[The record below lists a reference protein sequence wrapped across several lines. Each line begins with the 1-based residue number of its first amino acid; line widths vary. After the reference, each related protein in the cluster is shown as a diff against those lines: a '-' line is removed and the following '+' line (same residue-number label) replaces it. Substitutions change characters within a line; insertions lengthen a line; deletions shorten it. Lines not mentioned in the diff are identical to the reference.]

1 MRRVSAAQSELLRDS
16 IVPDDR
22 AVEDEVSFP
31 SRPAIPPVLAFSLGV
46 WAGCVAA
53 LLFARSLSVV
63 VCAMLCAGELIACI
77 CCLCLLWRRRRH
89 LLALVLVVGL
99 LCGGVLGFAQGAL
112 LHQAQQVAIG
122 SQGLLRITALSDGVQ
137 GEFGVSCTARVQSE
151 GSDRSF
157 TAKISFPCD
166 CNLPMYGQRFT
177 GYGTISGLSEDRAP
191 RGWQRGIVA
200 NVTLRTCERVEL
212 RGPGA
217 ALLLFR
223 ERAVRAL
230 TEPLRGDMGLA
241 AAISC
246 GWRAGLP
253 ESVYRQ
259 FQVSGL
265 AHVVAVS
272 GAHLSIVAAL
282 MASMLGAL
290 RVPKSISVAAQIML
304 LAAYLALTAMPASAI
319 RATLMTV
326 AGMTSWTARRRASS
340 LSALGCCIAV
350 MIALDAQAALS
361 TSFALSVLA
370 TLGIVVFGGLANS
383 WLKACLGWLP
393 AFVREA
399 LALTFASSVL
409 ATPFFGGLVQ
419 PASFSGSGCQ
429 HRYRAAVRPGMRSRH
444 HRGGRMCNA
453 SVARRRRFHYVRKRL
468 VAFEG
473 GPGMRVD
480 SLREHPDRC
489 PGFRRVACRL
499 RVGLRAM
506 AMVAKA

>member
-16 IVPDDR
+16 IVPGDR

-31 SRPAIPPVLAFSLGV
+31 SRPAIPPVLACALGV
-46 WAGCVAA
+46 WAGCAAA

-63 VCAMLCAGELIACI
+63 VCVALCAGELVACI
-77 CCLCLLWRRRRH
+77 CCLCLLWRRRTH

-99 LCGGVLGFAQGAL
+99 LCGGVLGFAQGAR
-112 LHQAQQVAIG
+112 LHHAQQVAIG
-122 SQGLLRITALSDGVQ
+122 SQGLLRITALSDGMQ
-137 GEFGVSCTARVQSE
+137 GEFGVSCTARVRSE

-157 TAKISFPCD
+157 IAKISFPRD

-200 NVTLRTCERVEL
+200 NVKLRTCERVEL

-282 MASMLGAL
+282 MASILGAL
-290 RVPKSISVAAQIML
+290 RVPKPISVAAQIML

-319 RATLMTV
+319 RATLMTL

-340 LSALGCCIAV
+340 LSALGCCVAV

-383 WLKACLGWLP
+383 WLKACLGW
-393 AFVREA
+393 
-399 LALTFASSVL
+399 
-409 ATPFFGGLVQ
+409 
-419 PASFSGSGCQ
+419 
-429 HRYRAAVRPGMRSRH
+429 
-444 HRGGRMCNA
+444 
-453 SVARRRRFHYVRKRL
+453 
-468 VAFEG
+468 
-473 GPGMRVD
+473 
-480 SLREHPDRC
+480 
-489 PGFRRVACRL
+489 
-499 RVGLRAM
+499 
-506 AMVAKA
+506 